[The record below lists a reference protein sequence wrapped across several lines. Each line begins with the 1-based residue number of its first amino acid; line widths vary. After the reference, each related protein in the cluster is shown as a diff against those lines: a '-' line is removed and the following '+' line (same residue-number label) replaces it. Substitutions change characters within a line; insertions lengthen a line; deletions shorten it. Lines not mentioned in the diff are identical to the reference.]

1 MTNNFKIIS
10 SQSEDSLQI
19 QIEESNVK
27 ADFENHINDYL
38 EFKSKELKINQE
50 HMCQYAVKHFEAPGL
65 SATTIRRIV
74 KPKFKQDH
82 RIQNVKKRKRVKL
95 SKSDLSKL
103 AKIKKAFIDHANG
116 IANPMYEGL
125 TWIKNG

>member
-1 MTNNFKIIS
+1 M
-10 SQSEDSLQI
+10 QI

-38 EFKSKELKINQE
+38 EFKSKELKINRE

-74 KPKFKQDH
+74 KPQFKQDH
-82 RIQNVKKRKRVKL
+82 RIQNVNKRKRVKL
-95 SKSDLSKL
+95 SKSEKTKL
-103 AKIKKAFIDHANG
+103 ARIQTKIKNAFIDHAMG
-116 IANPMYEGL
+116 IGNPIYEGL